1 MCGQKSALPPVTN
14 SEPSVTPEQSSMDP
28 HFILDI
34 FTLCAVATLIVI
46 LVLIRALKRR
56 KIALAHQTKYTQ
68 TDNPAPNLDQSI
80 NRLANEVSTLQD
92 RLEHLE
98 QERLEMV
105 TSNRMQLPLANNT
118 EFGTEDPEPAIN
130 GQPTWPGPWPKYPA
144 V

>member
-14 SEPSVTPEQSSMDP
+14 SETSVTPEQSSMDP

-105 TSNRMQLPLANNT
+105 TSNRMQLPRANNT
-118 EFGTEDPEPAIN
+118 AHGSEDPELAN
-130 GQPTWPGPWPKYPA
+130 HGQPTWPGPWPKYPA

>member
-1 MCGQKSALPPVTN
+1 MGN

-46 LVLIRALKRR
+46 LILIRALKRR

-80 NRLANEVSTLQD
+80 NRLANEVSILQD

-105 TSNRMQLPLANNT
+105 TSSRMKPPMPINS
-118 EFGTEDPEPAIN
+118 EHGSEDPELAVQ
-130 GQPTWPGPWPKYPA
+130 GQPTWPGP
-144 V
+144 

>member
-1 MCGQKSALPPVTN
+1 MCGQKAALPPVTN
-14 SEPSVTPEQSSMDP
+14 SETSVTPEQSSMDP

-105 TSNRMQLPLANNT
+105 TSSRMQPPLPINT
-118 EFGTEDPEPAIN
+118 EHGSEDPELAVH

>member
-1 MCGQKSALPPVTN
+1 
-14 SEPSVTPEQSSMDP
+14 MDP

-34 FTLCAVATLIVI
+34 FTLCAVATLVVI
-46 LVLIRALKRR
+46 LILTRALKRR
-56 KIALAHQTKYTQ
+56 RIALAHQTKYTQ
-68 TDNPAPNLDQSI
+68 TDNPVPNLDQSI

-105 TSNRMQLPLANNT
+105 TSSRMQPSLPINT
-118 EFGTEDPEPAIN
+118 EHGSEDPEPAAVH

>member
-1 MCGQKSALPPVTN
+1 
-14 SEPSVTPEQSSMDP
+14 MDP

-46 LVLIRALKRR
+46 LILIRALKRR

-105 TSNRMQLPLANNT
+105 TSSRMQPSLPINT
-118 EFGTEDPEPAIN
+118 EHGSEDPELAVH